1 MLVAV
6 PVLVPLVV
14 SEAGSL
20 VLCANALELSLPS
33 EEAVG
38 VEEDNCD
45 EDGDEVEMKERR
57 ASLAALTVIET
68 GPVLLSAL

>member
-1 MLVAV
+1 M
-6 PVLVPLVV
+6 PLVI

-20 VLCANALELSLPS
+20 VLCVNALELSLPS

-45 EDGDEVEMKERR
+45 EHGDEDEGEEGFS
-57 ASLAALTVIET
+57 ADSLLLRQV
-68 GPVLLSAL
+68 PLLLSAL